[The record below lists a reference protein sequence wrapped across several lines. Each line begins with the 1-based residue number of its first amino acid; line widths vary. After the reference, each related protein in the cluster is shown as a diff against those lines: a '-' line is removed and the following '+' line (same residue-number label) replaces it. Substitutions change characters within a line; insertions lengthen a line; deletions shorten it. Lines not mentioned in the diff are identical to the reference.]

1 MTDGR
6 QFNGG
11 ARTGAGRKRKAEKF
25 ATQIQRAE
33 GKIADRLPMLVDK
46 MFELAEGVLVE
57 DINPILGTTS
67 VYQKPPDRSAIEY
80 LVNRIMGK
88 PTERTDLNVSNDEW
102 VFDPT
107 ETNNPPPTN
116 GKTKPVLDE

>member
-1 MTDGR
+1 MPFQKGQSGNPKGR
-6 QFNGG
+6 P
-11 ARTGAGRKRKAEKF
+11 RTQDKYAGVVSRGER
-25 ATQIQRAE
+25 Q
-33 GKIADRLPMLVDK
+33 IADRLPLLIEK

-57 DINPILGTTS
+57 DINPILGTKS
-67 VYQKPPDRSAIEY
+67 VYQKAPDRPAIEY

-88 PTERTDLNVSNDEW
+88 PTERTDLNVSSDEW

-116 GKTKPVLDE
+116 GKAAPVLDE